1 MRHWLFLVATLV
13 LFGCRSAERI
23 IAKADGITVTA
34 KELQENLWQRYG
46 AVALRELIQQ
56 KLLEH
61 EAQKRGI
68 KVTESE
74 IVQTLKRQGLPNNRE
89 NWHRALTELLLEK
102 LASAM
107 VEVTEAEARDYYE
120 QNRALYEQPE
130 RVRLRDITLESRENA
145 DAIWKALQLRKGDN
159 FADLARHFSINPATR
174 QRGGDMGIIPV
185 SDIHPKLR
193 NIVKGMKVGGFSRP
207 IEING
212 EWIIVK
218 LEARFPAERKTFE
231 QVRDQVIAQLK
242 QQKIWQL
249 KLELPGRLWRQAKV
263 QIFDPTLK
271 REQR

>member
-1 MRHWLFLVATLV
+1 MRHWLLLAVTLV
-13 LFGCRSAERI
+13 LVGCRPNERI

-34 KELQENLWQRYG
+34 KELQENLWRRYG
-46 AVALRELIQQ
+46 AIALRELIQQ

-68 KVTESE
+68 KVTDSE
-74 IVQTLKRQGLPNNRE
+74 VAQTLKRQGLLNDYE
-89 NWHRALTELLLEK
+89 NWRRVRTELLLDK

-107 VEVTEAEARDYYE
+107 VEVTEAEARGYYE

-130 RVRLRDITLESRENA
+130 RVWLRDITLESRENA
-145 DAIWKALQLRKGDN
+145 EAIWKALQLRKGDN
-159 FADLARHFSINPATR
+159 FADLARHFSINPTTR

-185 SDIHPKLR
+185 NDIHPKLR
-193 NIVKGMKVGGFSRP
+193 DVVKGMKVGGFSRP
-207 IEING
+207 IKING
-212 EWIIVK
+212 EWVIVK
-218 LEARFPAERKTFE
+218 LEAHFPAERKTFE

-271 REQR
+271 GEKR